1 MNKNNLR
8 CLEFL
13 PSGDGGTNIDVERNA
28 DIRGW
33 FSVYMEPRSL
43 KYEGR

>member
-1 MNKNNLR
+1 
-8 CLEFL
+8 
-13 PSGDGGTNIDVERNA
+13 VERNA